1 MSSKIIRDPL
11 YNYISIDTKKD
22 RWLLDLLD
30 SPEVQRLRRIHQL
43 GVSYLTYPGAD
54 HNRLAHSLGVV
65 HLTQQALRHL
75 GRISD
80 EDSQTSHG
88 RSPVL
93 VAALIHD
100 VGHGPFSHLFEPC
113 LGIDHE
119 VWTKAILLSEETQV
133 HQILKRHFDHT
144 FPRRVAELIDKDNH
158 DQPAWQKYLLSSQ
171 LDMDRL
177 DYLRR
182 DSLFTGAG
190 YGHFDWFRLLNTF
203 EIYEDEESG
212 RDIVWAEKSLLA
224 VEEYIFSR
232 YYMYQ
237 NVYLHKTTRGF
248 EKMVEAMWA
257 RARKFYDQGE
267 DVDLMPAI
275 KSFWDADAE
284 AKTDPARPKPSV
296 RQYLAIEE
304 FTVLSQIQTWTA
316 HQDKALSDL
325 ARRFMERKRFAMVE
339 APMFNNPLASDH
351 ADWEDA
357 LSKLI
362 GDRTEFSPPD
372 MYCLR
377 DRVKGKYNQPY
388 FPEKESDE
396 QSVKNAIRVIVKGE
410 PRPIEVSRL
419 LPRLKPLTQEPVD
432 RYRYYVPKEIR
443 SEAHKLRDEWNKKAE
458 TKTFVLDYC
467 I

>member
-1 MSSKIIRDPL
+1 MSSKIFRDPL
-11 YNYISIDTKKD
+11 YNYISIETKKD

-30 SPEVQRLRRIHQL
+30 CPEVQRLRRIHQL
-43 GVSYLTYPGAD
+43 NISYLTYSGAD

-75 GRISD
+75 AKISG
-80 EDSQTSHG
+80 EDSQTNHG
-88 RSPVL
+88 RAPVL

-119 VWTKAILLSEETQV
+119 EWTKAVLLSPETQV

-144 FPRRVAELIDKDNH
+144 FPQRVAELIDKDNH
-158 DQPAWQKYLLSSQ
+158 DQPPWQKYLLSSQ

-237 NVYLHKTTRGF
+237 NG
-248 EKMVEAMWA
+248 
-257 RARKFYDQGE
+257 
-267 DVDLMPAI
+267 
-275 KSFWDADAE
+275 
-284 AKTDPARPKPSV
+284 
-296 RQYLAIEE
+296 
-304 FTVLSQIQTWTA
+304 
-316 HQDKALSDL
+316 
-325 ARRFMERKRFAMVE
+325 
-339 APMFNNPLASDH
+339 
-351 ADWEDA
+351 
-357 LSKLI
+357 
-362 GDRTEFSPPD
+362 
-372 MYCLR
+372 
-377 DRVKGKYNQPY
+377 
-388 FPEKESDE
+388 
-396 QSVKNAIRVIVKGE
+396 
-410 PRPIEVSRL
+410 
-419 LPRLKPLTQEPVD
+419 
-432 RYRYYVPKEIR
+432 
-443 SEAHKLRDEWNKKAE
+443 
-458 TKTFVLDYC
+458 
-467 I
+467 